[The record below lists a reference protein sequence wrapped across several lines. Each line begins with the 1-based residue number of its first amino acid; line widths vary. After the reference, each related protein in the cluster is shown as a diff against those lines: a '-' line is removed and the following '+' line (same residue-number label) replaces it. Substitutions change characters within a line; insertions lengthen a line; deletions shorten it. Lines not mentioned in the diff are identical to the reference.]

1 MVVLLCIEIGPLEM
15 NLGLFFLL
23 PVVQGPG
30 TLSFLMPSGKSHQE
44 SRPNK
49 DVTEPASEASDVLSS
64 TSLSLAGHELPPRE
78 AVSETLA
85 QFTQLRRL
93 DVSNIQASDTWPHG
107 LKDLLWLAKA
117 VRQSRK
123 VGKRTGQAPLHRRL
137 TWLNLSGNAAL
148 GDSDGPIDGLDLLP
162 ELCVLNA
169 SHCTLRAFP
178 PALGVLSNLKALVL
192 SHNAIAALPATFPH
206 MPELNTLVLS
216 HNDLK
221 ALPKTM
227 PASVPNLKKLSLGH
241 NALSCDGIPDFQVCS
256 HLREVRLNGN
266 TQLGV
271 LPPHIAAWGRGVDG
285 GAPGLVLLDVS
296 DCGLQDW
303 DAVEPLLERP
313 TNDMERHGLVN
324 LSAKGNPIAGDRSY
338 SSRLCEALPSLR
350 ILDNVRLHAPKA
362 TLKEPAETIPS
373 KRKEVEPASEPAPL
387 QDDGPKKARKRS
399 GRGPK
404 KTKKTLDIPAAEPE
418 APRRKKIRRKKTT
431 KAVEMDMDME
441 IPPAAPVRSA
451 EPEDARSEPAP
462 SGVVQVV
469 QVNKTRTKPA
479 ASAAALLGKRQD
491 DTALDG
497 W

>member
-1 MVVLLCIEIGPLEM
+1 
-15 NLGLFFLL
+15 
-23 PVVQGPG
+23 
-30 TLSFLMPSGKSHQE
+30 MPSGKSRQA

-64 TSLSLAGHELPPRE
+64 TFLSLAGHELPPRE

-93 DVSNIQASDTWPHG
+93 DVSNIQASDAWPHG

-178 PALGVLSNLKALVL
+178 PALGALSNLKALVL

-404 KTKKTLDIPAAEPE
+404 KTKKTPDIPAAEPE
-418 APRRKKIRRKKTT
+418 APRRKKIRRKKTA
-431 KAVEMDMDME
+431 KAVEMDMDTE

-451 EPEDARSEPAP
+451 APEEPEDARSEPAP

-469 QVNKTRTKPA
+469 QVNETRTKPA

>member
-1 MVVLLCIEIGPLEM
+1 M
-15 NLGLFFLL
+15 
-23 PVVQGPG
+23 
-30 TLSFLMPSGKSHQE
+30 
-44 SRPNK
+44 
-49 DVTEPASEASDVLSS
+49 
-64 TSLSLAGHELPPRE
+64 
-78 AVSETLA
+78 
-85 QFTQLRRL
+85 
-93 DVSNIQASDTWPHG
+93 
-107 LKDLLWLAKA
+107 
-117 VRQSRK
+117 
-123 VGKRTGQAPLHRRL
+123 
-137 TWLNLSGNAAL
+137 
-148 GDSDGPIDGLDLLP
+148 
-162 ELCVLNA
+162 
-169 SHCTLRAFP
+169 
-178 PALGVLSNLKALVL
+178 
-192 SHNAIAALPATFPH
+192 
-206 MPELNTLVLS
+206 
-216 HNDLK
+216 
-221 ALPKTM
+221 
-227 PASVPNLKKLSLGH
+227 
-241 NALSCDGIPDFQVCS
+241 
-256 HLREVRLNGN
+256 
-266 TQLGV
+266 
-271 LPPHIAAWGRGVDG
+271 
-285 GAPGLVLLDVS
+285 LLDVS

-404 KTKKTLDIPAAEPE
+404 KTKKTPDIPAAEPE
-418 APRRKKIRRKKTT
+418 APRRKKIRRKKTA
-431 KAVEMDMDME
+431 KAVEMDMDTE

-451 EPEDARSEPAP
+451 APEEPEDARSEPVP

-469 QVNKTRTKPA
+469 QVNETRTTPA